1 MGSVSSTS
9 QAWRDSKVISL
20 LRLEMV
26 VSTSLFR
33 LEMVLSTSLPRLEM
47 VSISLP
53 RLEMAVSTSLP
64 LREMDGVVV
73 SLSRRETE
81 PEVSHGRP

>member
-1 MGSVSSTS
+1 MGSSSTS
-9 QAWRDSKVISL
+9 QDLGSKLISLLRLEIVVSTSL

-26 VSTSLFR
+26 V
-33 LEMVLSTSLPRLEM
+33 STSLPRLEM

-53 RLEMAVSTSLP
+53 RLEVAVSISLP
-64 LREMDGVVV
+64 RREIVGVVA
-73 SLSRRETE
+73 SLSRRETD